1 MLNTNKDQ
9 NLKLVANLI
18 KKQGYTDLG
27 WANDGHEFSRM
38 DSERIQPVEEI
49 DCSTYSM
56 RGTHKVYIDHD
67 HKEILHVDSSD

>member
-1 MLNTNKDQ
+1 MLNTNKDE
-9 NLKLVANLI
+9 NLALI
-18 KKQGYTDLG
+18 KMLKKQGYIDLG

-38 DSERIQPVEEI
+38 DSERIQKIVEL
-49 DCSTYSM
+49 DCSTYSS